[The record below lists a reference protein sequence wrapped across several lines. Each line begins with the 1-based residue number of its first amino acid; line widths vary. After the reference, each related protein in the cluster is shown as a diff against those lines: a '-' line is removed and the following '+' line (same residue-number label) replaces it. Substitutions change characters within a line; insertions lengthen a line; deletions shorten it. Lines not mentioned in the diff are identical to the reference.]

1 MRSPAREGDPAAH
14 PSFKEARR
22 LGPLTQLSQ
31 KVGTLL
37 AMVLVMGALTWPP
50 LTWGLWTLPT
60 WAVWRPLGAFLTGWN
75 KRMHPC
81 IVDLFYRLF
90 GVKMLLYGDTPAAG
104 KPPPPPPFL
113 PREYRAHGPIK
124 HLPPPP
130 ASLVDMVPPN
140 RAVQPAM
147 LRACVGSL
155 DPARCVRC
163 MLTSS
168 NAWWQ
173 NRCTSWPTTSTTMT
187 TSQCALAQ
195 APPPPPPRLTYPHAS
210 PAATTMAGLPRW
222 ARRGCG
228 TVWLRV
234 VTRWNSVWRG
244 LVCAWYRSIGA
255 SGR

>member
-130 ASLVDMVPPN
+130 PRVSWTWSHQTEPFSL
-140 RAVQPAM
+140 
-147 LRACVGSL
+147 
-155 DPARCVRC
+155 RCC
-163 MLTSS
+163 E
-168 NAWWQ
+168 
-173 NRCTSWPTTSTTMT
+173 P
-187 TSQCALAQ
+187 ALAAWIQ
-195 APPPPPPRLTYPHAS
+195 LAVYAACSRRQTRGGRTGVLHGQPPA
-210 PAATTMAGLPRW
+210 LP
-222 ARRGCG
+222 
-228 TVWLRV
+228 
-234 VTRWNSVWRG
+234 
-244 LVCAWYRSIGA
+244 
-255 SGR
+255 